1 MPRKTRRLLWPFLGM
16 LALSITLQAASLVAM
31 LEIEA
36 RADRS
41 EQHVAAAAD
50 LGATVAQFENTT
62 YLALVGLA
70 SSDWELLLRQ
80 RAAAQAQADRFL
92 AVSKALLQGEQ
103 REGGVPPP
111 PDGIQ
116 EPEVRGVLSTLPAL
130 WERAY
135 AAHVRVLR
143 SENRSL
149 KNNPDLEQFRA
160 ASGRLA
166 QALDDVS
173 AILQRRTQAELRQLG
188 LVQRVIP
195 VGTFLLT
202 LVIFAFVIQRILLPF
217 VASMEELALSETAL
231 RAARDELEQRVTE
244 RTEELAR
251 ANEAL
256 RQAHDGLEVRVRERT
271 QELRDTQRRAVE
283 LARQA
288 GMAELATNVL
298 HNVGNVLNSINTSA
312 TVLGERLRALR
323 LQSLL
328 KLSGVL
334 EEHRS
339 DLAAFMT
346 VDERGRRLP
355 EFLGKLGEHLSA
367 ERDELLAMTD
377 ALHRHVEHIRTIV
390 ELQQSYAMSSSLVE
404 AASLEELLEDALRI
418 QGAALGRHGITLE
431 RHLIPLP
438 RVMVDKHKLLQIL
451 LNLISNAKYALNDNP
466 PGERRL
472 TVRLERPADDRVRMQ
487 VCDNG
492 MGIAPE
498 LLTKIFQ
505 HGFTTRK
512 EGHGFGLHSC
522 AIAARSMEGS
532 LGVHSD
538 GPGKGAIFT
547 LELPFRPEAKAPD
560 SALRAGG

>member
-1 MPRKTRRLLWPFLGM
+1 MPRKMRQLLWPFLAM
-16 LALSITLQAASLVAM
+16 LALSIALQAASLAAM

-36 RADRS
+36 RVDQS
-41 EQHVAAAAD
+41 QQHVAAAAA
-50 LGATVAQFENTT
+50 LGTIVDQFENTT

-80 RAAAQAQADRFL
+80 RGAAQTQAQRFM
-92 AVSKALLQGEQ
+92 AVSNALLQGDKS
-103 REGGVPPP
+103 GGGALPLN
-111 PDGIQ
+111 GIQ
-116 EPEVRGVLSTLPAL
+116 EPEILGVLGTLPGL
-130 WERAY
+130 WEKTH

-160 ASGRLA
+160 ASRSLSG
-166 QALDDVS
+166 ALDDVS
-173 AILQRRTQAELRQLG
+173 VLLQRRSQEELRQLG
-188 LVQRVIP
+188 LVQRIIP
-195 VGTFLLT
+195 VGAFLLT
-202 LVIFAFVIQRILLPF
+202 LVIFVFVIQRMLLPF
-217 VASMEELALSETAL
+217 VASTEELGLSEAAL
-231 RAARDELEQRVTE
+231 RRARDELERRVAE

-256 RQAHDGLEVRVRERT
+256 RQAHDGLELRVKERT
-271 QELRDTQRRAVE
+271 QELKDTQRRAVE

-328 KLSGVL
+328 KLAGVL
-334 EEHRS
+334 EERRA
-339 DLAAFMT
+339 DLPAFMT
-346 VDERGRRLP
+346 ADERGRRLP
-355 EFLGKLGEHLSA
+355 EFLGKLGENLSSD
-367 ERDELLAMTD
+367 RDEMLSMTD
-377 ALHRHVEHIRTIV
+377 SLHRHVEHIRMIV
-390 ELQQSYAMSSSLVE
+390 ELQQSYATSSSLVE
-404 AASLEELLEDALRI
+404 PASLEELLEDALRI
-418 QGAALGRHGITLE
+418 NGAALGRHGITLE
-431 RHLIPLP
+431 RHVMPLP
-438 RVMVDKHKLLQIL
+438 RMMVDKHKLLQIL

-472 TVRLERPADDRVRMQ
+472 TVKLEHPADNRVRVQ

-538 GPGKGAIFT
+538 GPGKGATFT
-547 LELPFRPEAKAPD
+547 LELPFRPETGAQNSAP
-560 SALRAGG
+560 RASG

>member
-1 MPRKTRRLLWPFLGM
+1 LLWPFLGL
-16 LALSITLQAASLVAM
+16 LALSIALQAASLVAVM
-31 LEIEA
+31 EIDA
-36 RADRS
+36 RVARR
-41 EQHVAAAAD
+41 QRHVAAAVG
-50 LGATVAQFENTT
+50 LHATVEHFESAT

-70 SSDWELLLRQ
+70 SSDWEMLLRQ
-80 RAAAQAQADRFL
+80 RGTAQALAGRFV
-92 AVSKALLQGEQ
+92 AVSEAMLQGEAPGP
-103 REGGVPPP
+103 GGELPLE
-111 PDGIQ
+111 GIQ
-116 EPEVRGVLSTLPAL
+116 APEVRGMLMALPGL
-130 WERAY
+130 WEKAY

-143 SENRSL
+143 SDNRSL

-160 ASGRLA
+160 ETRRVSEAIGEVSQRL
-166 QALDDVS
+166 QHS
-173 AILQRRTQAELRQLG
+173 SQAELRALG
-188 LVQRVIP
+188 LVQRAIP
-195 VGTFLLT
+195 VGAFLLS
-202 LVIFAFVIQRILLPF
+202 LVIFAFVIQRLLLPF
-217 VASMEELALSETAL
+217 AASTEELERSEAAL
-231 RAARDELEQRVTE
+231 RWARDELELRVIE

-256 RQAHDGLEVRVRERT
+256 RLAHDGLEVRVKERT
-271 QELRDTQRRAVE
+271 QELRETQRRAVE

-312 TVLGERLRALR
+312 TILGERLQALR

-328 KLSGVL
+328 KLAGML
-334 EEHRS
+334 EERRA
-339 DLAAFMT
+339 DLATFMT
-346 VDERGRRLP
+346 ADERGRRLP

-367 ERDELLAMTD
+367 QRDEMLTMTA
-377 ALHRHVEHIRTIV
+377 ALHRHVEHIRMIV
-390 ELQQSYAMSSSLVE
+390 ELQQSYATASSLVE
-404 AASLEELLEDALRI
+404 AASLEELIEDAIRI
-418 QGAALGRHGITLE
+418 NGAALGRHGVSLE
-431 RHLIPLP
+431 RHLVPLP

-466 PGERRL
+466 PGERHL
-472 TVRLERPADDRVRMQ
+472 TVRLERPSEDRFRVQ

-532 LGVHSD
+532 LVVHSD
-538 GPGKGAIFT
+538 GPGKGAAFT
-547 LELPFRPEAKAPD
+547 LELPFRPEAEAREG
-560 SALRAGG
+560 ALRAGG

>member
-1 MPRKTRRLLWPFLGM
+1 MPRKMRQLLWPFLAM
-16 LALSITLQAASLVAM
+16 LALSIALQAASLAAM

-36 RADRS
+36 RVDQS
-41 EQHVAAAAD
+41 QQHVAAAAA
-50 LGATVAQFENTT
+50 LGTIVDQFENTT

-80 RAAAQAQADRFL
+80 RGAAQTQAQRFM
-92 AVSKALLQGEQ
+92 AVSNALLQGDKS
-103 REGGVPPP
+103 GGGALPLN
-111 PDGIQ
+111 GIQ
-116 EPEVRGVLSTLPAL
+116 EPEILGVLGTLPGL
-130 WERAY
+130 WEKTH

-160 ASGRLA
+160 ASRSLSG
-166 QALDDVS
+166 ALDDVS
-173 AILQRRTQAELRQLG
+173 VLLQRRSQEELRQLG
-188 LVQRVIP
+188 LVQRIIP
-195 VGTFLLT
+195 VGAFLLT
-202 LVIFAFVIQRILLPF
+202 LVIFVFVIQRMLLPF
-217 VASMEELALSETAL
+217 VASTEELGLSEAAL
-231 RAARDELEQRVTE
+231 RRARDELERRVAE

-256 RQAHDGLEVRVRERT
+256 RQAHDGLELRVKERT
-271 QELRDTQRRAVE
+271 QELKDTQRRAVE

-328 KLSGVL
+328 KLAGVL
-334 EEHRS
+334 EERRA
-339 DLAAFMT
+339 DLPAFMT
-346 VDERGRRLP
+346 ADERGRRLP
-355 EFLGKLGEHLSA
+355 EFLGKLGENLSSD
-367 ERDELLAMTD
+367 RDEMLSMTD
-377 ALHRHVEHIRTIV
+377 SLHRHVEHIRMIV
-390 ELQQSYAMSSSLVE
+390 ELQQSYATSSSLVE
-404 AASLEELLEDALRI
+404 PASLEELLEDALRI
-418 QGAALGRHGITLE
+418 NGAALGRHGITLE
-431 RHLIPLP
+431 RHVMPLP
-438 RVMVDKHKLLQIL
+438 RMMVDKHKLLQIL
-451 LNLISNAKYALNDNP
+451 LNLISNAKYALNNNP

-472 TVRLERPADDRVRMQ
+472 TVKLEHPADNRIRVQ

-538 GPGKGAIFT
+538 GPGKGATFT
-547 LELPFRPEAKAPD
+547 LELPFRPETGAQD
-560 SALRAGG
+560 SAPRASG